1 MSALHR
7 LAHQARFDLLIFRR
21 NPAATFFTV
30 ILPLIFLV
38 IFTSIFGNETLDN
51 GAKVAT
57 LYVPGILALAITSA
71 TAVNLAITMTTRRE
85 RGVLKRVRGTPIP
98 PWVFV
103 VAQAISAFVISAV
116 MTAIIVIVG
125 WVLFDVRLF
134 GRGMPSLVIT
144 LLVGAGSLA
153 AIGLALTTIIPS
165 EDAAPAV
172 TNAVMLPLYFI
183 SDIFVPSEQVPDW
196 ITSIAEIFPIIHLSN
211 ALQESFDP
219 FVEGT
224 PMPWRSW
231 LVIAAWGIGAGLVT
245 LRFFRWTP
253 RR

>member
-1 MSALHR
+1 MTAITR
-7 LAHQARFDLLIFRR
+7 LGHQARFDLLVFRR

-103 VAQAISAFVISAV
+103 AAQAISAFVISAI
-116 MTAIIVIVG
+116 MTVIIEVVG
-125 WVLFDVRLF
+125 RILFGVRLF
-134 GRGMPSLVIT
+134 ADGVPSLVIT
-144 LLVGAGSLA
+144 VLIGAASFA
-153 AIGLALTTIIPS
+153 AIGLALTVIIPS

-183 SDIFVPSEQVPDW
+183 SDVFIPSDQVPDW
-196 ITSIAEIFPIIHLSN
+196 IRSIAEIFPIIHLSN
-211 ALQESFDP
+211 ALQDSFDP
-219 FVEGT
+219 FFDGT
-224 PMPWRSW
+224 PWPWRNW
-231 LVIAAWGIGAGLVT
+231 LVIAAWGIGSGVIT